1 MAEEALDET
10 VAIDATEDDI
20 VEDVNEIDE
29 PADADIEESEVA
41 EGEEEAT
48 DEEKPEPEESSTSK
62 KDDGF
67 QTRIDELTRR
77 YYEEK
82 NQREH
87 FQQQWEDS
95 QQVVPQE
102 PGKTLADFEY
112 DEGQFALYV
121 QGQAV
126 HEAKAE
132 IERNNQQQQGIKRR
146 AAFEAK
152 EQDFATNID
161 DYHTVTRNNALP
173 ITQVIVETL
182 QTAEKGPE
190 VLYYLGKNPEI
201 AASLS
206 AMSPLD
212 AARELGRIEAT
223 KLVKP
228 VPSGKKPPAPVP
240 KIKATNASVTQ
251 IKSDSPESDNL
262 STEEWKRREI
272 KRLDRKNK

>member
-10 VAIDATEDDI
+10 AAEVVEEEEVNELVESVDADEDD
-20 VEDVNEIDE
+20 EDLDTETTDSG
-29 PADADIEESEVA
+29 DGTSE
-41 EGEEEAT
+41 EEEA
-48 DEEKPEPEESSTSK
+48 EPEQSSSSK

-95 QQVVPQE
+95 QQVAPQE

-126 HEAKAE
+126 QEAKAE

-152 EQDFATNID
+152 EQDFATNIN

-240 KIKATNASVTQ
+240 KIKGADSSTAR
-251 IKSDSPESDNL
+251 IRLDSPEADKLSDA
-262 STEEWKRREI
+262 EWLKRR
-272 KRLDRKNK
+272 NKQVLRGK

>member
-10 VAIDATEDDI
+10 AAEVVEEEEVNELVESVDADEDD
-20 VEDVNEIDE
+20 EDLDTETTDSG
-29 PADADIEESEVA
+29 DGTSE
-41 EGEEEAT
+41 EEEA
-48 DEEKPEPEESSTSK
+48 EPEQSSSSK

-126 HEAKAE
+126 QEAKAE